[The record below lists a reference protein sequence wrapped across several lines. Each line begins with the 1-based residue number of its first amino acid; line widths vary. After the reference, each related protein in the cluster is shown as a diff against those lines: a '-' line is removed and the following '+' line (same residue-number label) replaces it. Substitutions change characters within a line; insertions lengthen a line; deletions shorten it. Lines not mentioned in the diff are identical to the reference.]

1 MQQTSIFKPIILSA
15 VAITSAALAA
25 LGVALYTLQVSP
37 IEPKALASA
46 TQEAQFEINSKIKAK
61 LESVIGMAIS
71 LSGYQEII
79 QGLADGDREN
89 AAKRLATL
97 QQDVAA
103 VSPYKN
109 ISSHVIR
116 LDKTS
121 FVKSWNADSFGEP
134 APHPLVTKVLET
146 KHIQGTLGV
155 GARGTAVTGFAPVMN
170 NGTLVGVVTAIQGLS
185 SIVNDMKSDHKDWV
199 MIIDDQYLNDR
210 YKGIPVGV
218 KDNQRID
225 DRYRLASNKWFDE
238 AAVKFVIAHRQNTV
252 HGEQA
257 SAQLIDDKI
266 MIDLPVKDELDKV
279 IGRNIIIQ
287 DASAV
292 LADIH
297 AAKNFVWSIIAG
309 ITALIIL
316 ISTTLLWLVKRS
328 VLTPLNA
335 MATTINNIISSGR
348 FSSRITITK
357 MDELG
362 AVMNSFNQLLI
373 SLESS
378 INEANHVV
386 GALAQGD
393 FSQRMTAHYV
403 GDLDLLKQGINTSL
417 NNVSETMHE
426 LGQTMSAMK
435 QGNFAINIQIDDKVA
450 GAFKEMLTS
459 ALQTASELN
468 HMIGDIN
475 HVMQQVAQ
483 GNFSLRVTSDAQGEM
498 RTLKD
503 AINTTLTTLQTVISD
518 VEMVLTAQASGNLT
532 HRVLAPCEGQLA
544 QLKNAINQ
552 TSDQLQS
559 VVSTVEEVTQHVA
572 YISEHVSQGAQDLS
586 SRVQQQASALEESS
600 ATMEEMNAAVQ
611 NTTSNAQQ
619 AASLVADVR
628 EKALAGESVMH
639 QTIEAMTAIHHSS
652 DKITDIVTLIDS
664 IAFQTNLL
672 ALNAAVEA
680 ARAGEHGRGFAVVAS
695 EVRGLAGKSADAA
708 KDIRALIAD
717 NVQQIQKGN
726 ALADQSGVMLA
737 NISASIEQVN
747 TSIAQIAHATI
758 EQATGI
764 RQAHQAIS
772 EIDRV
777 TQENAALSEQTNAAA
792 ENMKHQAAQLTQTM
806 SFFNDATTSNA
817 ISHETTLRLG
827 KD

>member
-1 MQQTSIFKPIILSA
+1 
-15 VAITSAALAA
+15 
-25 LGVALYTLQVSP
+25 
-37 IEPKALASA
+37 
-46 TQEAQFEINSKIKAK
+46 
-61 LESVIGMAIS
+61 
-71 LSGYQEII
+71 
-79 QGLADGDREN
+79 
-89 AAKRLATL
+89 
-97 QQDVAA
+97 
-103 VSPYKN
+103 
-109 ISSHVIR
+109 
-116 LDKTS
+116 
-121 FVKSWNADSFGEP
+121 
-134 APHPLVTKVLET
+134 
-146 KHIQGTLGV
+146 
-155 GARGTAVTGFAPVMN
+155 
-170 NGTLVGVVTAIQGLS
+170 
-185 SIVNDMKSDHKDWV
+185 
-199 MIIDDQYLNDR
+199 
-210 YKGIPVGV
+210 
-218 KDNQRID
+218 
-225 DRYRLASNKWFDE
+225 
-238 AAVKFVIAHRQNTV
+238 
-252 HGEQA
+252 
-257 SAQLIDDKI
+257 
-266 MIDLPVKDELDKV
+266 
-279 IGRNIIIQ
+279 
-287 DASAV
+287 
-292 LADIH
+292 
-297 AAKNFVWSIIAG
+297 
-309 ITALIIL
+309 
-316 ISTTLLWLVKRS
+316 
-328 VLTPLNA
+328 
-335 MATTINNIISSGR
+335 
-348 FSSRITITK
+348 
-357 MDELG
+357 
-362 AVMNSFNQLLI
+362 MNSFNQLLI

>member
-15 VAITSAALAA
+15 VAITTAALAA
-25 LGVALYTLQVSP
+25 LGVALYSLQVSP

-46 TQEAQFEINSKIKAK
+46 TEDAQAEINGKIKAK
-61 LESVIGMAIS
+61 LESVIGMAIT
-71 LSGYQEII
+71 LSRYQEII
-79 QGLADGDREN
+79 QGLTDGDRDDT
-89 AAKRLATL
+89 AKRLATL
-97 QQDVAA
+97 QQDIAA

-109 ISSHVIR
+109 ISSHVIT

-121 FVKSWNADSFGEP
+121 FVKSWNVDSFGEP
-134 APHPLVTKVLET
+134 APHPLVTKVIET
-146 KHIQGTLGV
+146 KQVQGTLGV
-155 GARGTAVTGFAPVMN
+155 GAKGTAVTGFAPVIN
-170 NGTLVGVVTAIQGLS
+170 NGTMVGVVTAIQGMS
-185 SIVNDMKSDHKDWV
+185 SVVKELKADHKDWV
-199 MIIDDQYLNDR
+199 MIIDDQYLNER
-210 YKGIPVGV
+210 YKGIPAGV
-218 KDNQRID
+218 KDNQRVD

-238 AAVKFVIAHRQNTV
+238 AAVKFVIAHRQNTL
-252 HGEQA
+252 HGDQA

-266 MIDLPVKDELDKV
+266 MIDMPVKDELDKV

-287 DASAV
+287 DASEV

-309 ITALIIL
+309 IALLIIL
-316 ISTTLLWLVKRS
+316 ISSALLWLVKRG
-328 VLTPLNA
+328 VLTPLNG
-335 MATTINNIISSGR
+335 MATTINNIINSGR
-348 FSSRITITK
+348 FSSRIQIKK

-362 AVMNSFNQLLI
+362 TVMHSFNQLLI

-386 GALAQGD
+386 GALAKGD
-393 FSQRMTAHYV
+393 FNQRMKAEYI
-403 GDLDLLKQGINTSL
+403 GDLDALKQGINTSL
-417 NNVSETMHE
+417 DNVTETMHE
-426 LGQTMSAMK
+426 LSQTMNAMK
-435 QGNFAINIQIDDKVA
+435 QGNFGIQIQISDKVT
-450 GAFKEMLTS
+450 GAFKDILTTS
-459 ALQTASELN
+459 LSTATELN
-468 HMIGDIN
+468 SMVSDIN
-475 HVMQQVAQ
+475 HVMQLVSQ
-483 GNFSLRVTSDAQGEM
+483 GDFSLRVTSDAQGDM
-498 RTLKD
+498 RTLKE
-503 AINTTLTTLQTVISD
+503 AINATLTTLQTVISD
-518 VEMVLTAQASGNLT
+518 VEAVLTAQAGGDLNN
-532 HRVLAPCEGQLA
+532 RVSAPCKGQLE

-559 VVSTVEEVTQHVA
+559 VVATVGEVTQQVA
-572 YISEHVSQGAQDLS
+572 YIADHVSQGAQDLS
-586 SRVQQQASALEESS
+586 GRVQQQASALEESS

-652 DKITDIVTLIDS
+652 NKITDIVTLIDS

-717 NVQQIQKGN
+717 NVQQIQKGSE
-726 ALADQSGVMLA
+726 LADQSGTMLA
-737 NISASIEQVN
+737 NISASIEHVN
-747 TSIAQIAHATI
+747 TAIAQIAHATV
-758 EQATGI
+758 EQAAGI

-772 EIDRV
+772 DIDRV

-792 ENMKHQAAQLTQTM
+792 ENMKQQATQLTQTM
-806 SFFNDATTSNA
+806 SFFKESADAPA
-817 ISHETTLRLG
+817 IENKQVLRLG